1 VSGPV
6 FFYQRR
12 PDAALEPGTRYFKL
26 PNQVNPR
33 FAEPVYKILRL
44 RLEGAALP
52 FLRTGAEVAMEIKKV
67 LKEMIARGASD
78 LHLKVASPPVL
89 RINGSLVFADYPAPS
104 VQDMAAV
111 AQQILTPSQ
120 REVFEKT
127 REIDFAFGV
136 PGVARFRAN
145 FYIQRGSVAMV
156 FRHVP
161 VEIKS
166 TEELGLPSIVKELA
180 MRPRGLMLVTGTV
193 GSGKSTTLASIVDII
208 NRESSRH
215 VITIED
221 PIEFLHRDNK
231 SIISQREVGCDTGG
245 YAEALKHILRQDPDV
260 ILIGEIRD
268 ADSMKI
274 ALTAADTGHLV
285 LSTMHTIDAT
295 QTISRI
301 ISFFPPHQHQEIRYL
316 LASTMQAVISQRLV
330 ADADGLQRYV
340 AAEIMIATSS
350 IREYIR
356 EPEKTV
362 MIRQAIQDGFVQYQ
376 MQSFDQALMQLYKSG
391 KITFAEASHASSNP
405 TEFELRCKGIHASSD
420 STWDHF
426 EDQTNDPKVEIP
438 KI

>member
-1 VSGPV
+1 
-6 FFYQRR
+6 
-12 PDAALEPGTRYFKL
+12 
-26 PNQVNPR
+26 
-33 FAEPVYKILRL
+33 
-44 RLEGAALP
+44 
-52 FLRTGAEVAMEIKKV
+52 MEIKKI
-67 LKEMIARGASD
+67 LKEMITRGASD
-78 LHLKVASPPVL
+78 LHLKVASPPVF
-89 RINGSLVFADYPAPS
+89 RINGTLVYADYEPPS
-104 VQDMAAV
+104 VQDMTAV

-120 REVFEKT
+120 REVFENT

-145 FYIQRGSVAMV
+145 FYVQRGSVAMV

-166 TEELGLPSIVKELA
+166 VDDLGLPPVVKEIALK
-180 MRPRGLMLVTGTV
+180 PRGLILITGTV

-208 NRESSRH
+208 NKETARH

-221 PIEFLHRDNK
+221 PIEFLHRDQK
-231 SIISQREVGCDTGG
+231 SIISQREIGCDTGS
-245 YAEALKHILRQDPDV
+245 YSEALKHILRQDPDV

-301 ISFFPPHQHQEIRYL
+301 ISFFPPHQHQEIRFL
-316 LASTMQAVISQRLV
+316 LAASMQAVVSQRLV
-330 ADADGLQRYV
+330 ADADGLQRYP
-340 AAEIMIATSS
+340 ACEILINTST
-350 IREYIR
+350 IQEYIR

-376 MQSFDQALMQLYKSG
+376 MQSFDQALMQLYKES
-391 KITFAEASHASSNP
+391 KVTLETAMQASTNPHEFA
-405 TEFELRCKGIHASSD
+405 LRVKGIQASSD
-420 STWDHF
+420 TSWDRF
-426 EDQTNDPKVEIP
+426 EDAAGDPGKEISR
-438 KI
+438 I